1 MVNGYCIADYMWDE
15 GEVED
20 VNLVEERSG
29 DQCICGSPE
38 ELCLGDGARRV
49 REQHPGAAPGQHPP
63 LAPRTARHFEVS
75 SALFGMSIWNIFE
88 GILKH
93 FKIRFVIIRGFMFFS
108 EN

>member
-1 MVNGYCIADYMWDE
+1 MVTVLLTLCGKRVRWKMSICWKKGAGTN
-15 GEVED
+15 V
-20 VNLVEERSG
+20 
-29 DQCICGSPE
+29 CICGSPE

-63 LAPRTARHFEVS
+63 LAPRTARHFEVN
-75 SALFGMSIWNIFE
+75 SALFGRSIWNIFE